1 MVNVQGQRFYN
12 FGVTVTVPDQGK
24 WVSVVEKDMPPL
36 SSMPGNAN
44 FTPIRL
50 IVNLAVVDY
59 NNLNSV
65 ITSFDPPIELEVHY
79 TDQDV
84 SQAVLDGGELK
95 LAYWDGST
103 WVVFTKAVNQYNLVP
118 QPTGGVAQ
126 LQISSWAGD
135 PPMAWGR

>member
-1 MVNVQGQRFYN
+1 MANAQGQQVYKFLE
-12 FGVTVTVPDQGK
+12 VTVPDQGK

-50 IVNLAVVDY
+50 LVNVAVVDY

-65 ITSFDPPIELEVHY
+65 ITSFDPPIELELNY
-79 TDQDV
+79 T
-84 SQAVLDGGELK
+84 SGVLGENAPIGEALK

-103 WVVFTKAVNQYNLVP
+103 WVVFTKIDNDYTLLQSA
-118 QPTGGVAQ
+118 TGGVAK
-126 LQISSWAGD
+126 LKIYSWAGD

>member
-1 MVNVQGQRFYN
+1 MVNAQGHQVYKFLE
-12 FGVTVTVPDQGK
+12 VTVPDQGK
-24 WVSVVEKDMPPL
+24 WVSVIEKDMPPL

-65 ITSFDPPIELEVHY
+65 ITSFDPPIELELNY
-79 TDQDV
+79 TNG
-84 SQAVLDGGELK
+84 VLGGFDPTEEALK

-103 WVVFTKAVNQYNLVP
+103 WVVFTKKDNYYTLLQSA
-118 QPTGGVAQ
+118 TGGVAR